1 MNELIRSIRISMQNM
16 RIDSCHST
24 LNEYKNFEK
33 SITSFQLEFSLR
45 KKLLRAKASSR
56 YRKHFSV
63 SSVRLNPVSRSN
75 FWSSSI
81 RFESKRRLAS
91 PRTLTRDSQIKLFN
105 SPVSRVKRAFV
116 IDIVQSDGERFLS
129 NYLAV
134 DRNFYHC
141 MLSDSFSRV
150 LARLTSNL
158 TR

>member
-1 MNELIRSIRISMQNM
+1 MQNA

-24 LNEYKNFEK
+24 LNEHKNFET
-33 SITSFQLEFSLR
+33 SITSFQLRIFSAEEIAPR
-45 KKLLRAKASSR
+45 VKASSR

-91 PRTLTRDSQIKLFN
+91 PRTLTRDSRIKLFN
-105 SPVSRVKRAFV
+105 SPVSWVKRAFV
-116 IDIVQSDGERFLS
+116 IDIVQSDEERFLS

-150 LARLTSNL
+150 LARLASNL